1 MYLFLSDIN
10 LSVIKGVVNMESKF
24 CKESRVLR
32 SSRVFPNDFNNH
44 NTLFGGR
51 LLSDMDQVASISA
64 AKHSRREC
72 VTVSVDAVEFLHPI
86 RPEEAVC
93 FESFV
98 TWTGTSS
105 MEIFIKVHAENLRT
119 GNSKIAA
126 IAYFTFISLGEDGK
140 PTRVP
145 QVIPETNEEKYLHDK
160 AELRASLREN
170 KKAVNKEIIS
180 YLNKSDTPTMMC
192 MYKM

>member
-1 MYLFLSDIN
+1 M
-10 LSVIKGVVNMESKF
+10 KAKF
-24 CKESRVLR
+24 CKETRVLR

-86 RPEEAVC
+86 RPQDSVC

-105 MEIFIKVHAENLRT
+105 MEIFIKVHTENLQT
-119 GNSKIAA
+119 GDSKIAA
-126 IAYFTFISLGEDGK
+126 ISYFTFVALDENKK
-140 PTRVP
+140 PTKVP
-145 QVIPETNEEKYLHDK
+145 AVIPETAEEKYLYEQ
-160 AELRASLREN
+160 AELRATLREHKKEVN
-170 KKAVNKEIIS
+170 KKTIS
-180 YLNKSDTPTMMC
+180 YLREHNTSLTIIMDHSEAGC
-192 MYKM
+192 

>member
-1 MYLFLSDIN
+1 
-10 LSVIKGVVNMESKF
+10 MESNF
-24 CKESRVLR
+24 CKESRVFR

-86 RPEEAVC
+86 RPEDSVC

-119 GNSKIAA
+119 GKSKIAA
-126 IAYFTFISLGEDGK
+126 ISYFTFIALDENRK
-140 PTRVP
+140 PARVP
-145 QVIPETNEEKYLHDK
+145 KVIPETAEEKYLHEK
-160 AELRASLREN
+160 AELRAMLREN
-170 KKAVNKEIIS
+170 KKAMNKEIIS
-180 YLNKSDTPTMMC
+180 YLKESSTSI
-192 MYKM
+192 K

>member
-1 MYLFLSDIN
+1 MD
-10 LSVIKGVVNMESKF
+10 SKF
-24 CKESRVLR
+24 CKESRVYR

-86 RPEEAVC
+86 RPEDAVC

-119 GNSKIAA
+119 GETKIAA
-126 IAYFTFISLGEDGK
+126 ISYFTFIALDSSRK

-145 QVIPETNEEKYLHDK
+145 RVIPETDEEKYLYEQ
-160 AELRASLREN
+160 AELRALLREN
-170 KKAVNKEIIS
+170 KKAMNKETIS
-180 YLNKSDTPTMMC
+180 YLKGTSTSVKTG
-192 MYKM
+192 